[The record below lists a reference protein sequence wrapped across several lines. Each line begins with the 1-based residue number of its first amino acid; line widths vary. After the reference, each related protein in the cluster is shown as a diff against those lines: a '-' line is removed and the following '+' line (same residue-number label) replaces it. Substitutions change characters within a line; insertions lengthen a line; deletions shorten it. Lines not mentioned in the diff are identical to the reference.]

1 MSADQK
7 PPYPEKREEPWVLS
21 TEKTPGAP
29 ASVLGDPA
37 YATIACPCEGRVH
50 VVYYTAEDVTHA
62 YCAGCD
68 HMHLLPEAIK
78 KKRLS

>member
-1 MSADQK
+1 MSD
-7 PPYPEKREEPWVLS
+7 PRPFPEKREEPWEV
-21 TEKTPGAP
+21 TDPVPTAP
-29 ASVLGDPA
+29 TRVLGDPA
-37 YATIACPCEGRVH
+37 YATVKCPCEGRVITL
-50 VVYYTAEDVTHA
+50 YYTAEDVTHS